1 MGGMSGGKGGSTAAP
16 DFTQA
21 AEKQAA
27 SSQQAVN
34 QQTTANRANQ
44 TNALGA
50 STDWTQGANGQWTQ
64 NTSLGGQLGTA
75 ASNLE
80 GQVAANSG
88 KAAMTG
94 DQARDQAITGAYN
107 QATSRLDPQWQHT
120 EETNRAQLLNQGLD
134 PDSQAYQQQMGT
146 LSRQKND
153 AYSSAMNSA
162 IGQGTQAQQATFSE
176 NQAAQ
181 NQPYQQLQ
189 ALQGMSGQS
198 NYNQA
203 GQAQATQYSQAAQQQ
218 YQGQQ
223 NQNAQQQAGKNS
235 TMSGIGQLGSTA
247 AMAFSDER
255 LKVNIHRLKLEAIPG
270 VPFARWEWKDRLG
283 EFGFGVIAQDLMKV
297 APKYVSQDAN
307 GYLKVDYSFLE
318 DLGHD

>member
-1 MGGMSGGKGGSTAAP
+1 MGGVTSGKSSSSASP
-16 DFTQA
+16 DFNKA
-21 AEKQAA
+21 AEKQSA

-50 STDWTQGANGQWTQ
+50 TTSWTQGANGQWTQ
-64 NTSLGGQLGTA
+64 NSNLGGQLGTA

-80 GQVAANSG
+80 NQVATNSSQS
-88 KAAMTG
+88 AMTG

-107 QATSRLDPQWQHT
+107 QSTSRLDPQWSQT
-120 EETNRAQLLNQGLD
+120 EESTKAQLANQGLD
-134 PDSQAYQQQMGT
+134 PDSQAYQNQMGN

-162 IGQGTQAQQATFSE
+162 IGQGTSAQQATFNE
-176 NQAAQ
+176 NQSAQ

-198 NYNQA
+198 SYNQA
-203 GQAQATQYSQAAQQQ
+203 GQAQGTQYLTAAQDQ

-223 NQNAQQQAGKNS
+223 NQNAQQQSGKNS
-235 TMSGIGQLGSTA
+235 LMSGVGGVAGMA
-247 AMAFSDER
+247 AM
-255 LKVNIHRLKLEAIPG
+255 L
-270 VPFARWEWKDRLG
+270 
-283 EFGFGVIAQDLMKV
+283 
-297 APKYVSQDAN
+297 
-307 GYLKVDYSFLE
+307 
-318 DLGHD
+318 